1 MGLHFYTGDQFPSRY
16 HNAAF
21 VAFRAGKAKLSSH
34 PGYLVAALFSQPDG
48 SDARMG
54 SFITGFQAGKTQGD
68 VWGFPSDSPA
78 TPRAVYTSPATTA
91 TNSSSK

>member
-1 MGLHFYTGDQFPSRY
+1 MLH
-16 HNAAF
+16 
-21 VAFRAGKAKLSSH
+21 VANAKLSSH

-68 VWGFPSDSPA
+68 VWGFPVGLASLGRAQRRGGALGHGCLYLPPA
-78 TPRAVYTSPATTA
+78 RW
-91 TNSSSK
+91 